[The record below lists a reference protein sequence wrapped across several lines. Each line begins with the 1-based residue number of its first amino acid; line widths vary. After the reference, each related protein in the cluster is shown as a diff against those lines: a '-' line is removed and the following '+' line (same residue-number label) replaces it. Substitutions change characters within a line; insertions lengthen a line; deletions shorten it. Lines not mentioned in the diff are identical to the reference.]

1 MDVQMPILNGFEAT
15 VRIREMERNGDIN
28 IDDVS
33 ERESH
38 RLNGRIPIFVVSA
51 SLREEQRTDMK
62 NMGLDGWVLKPINF
76 KRLVALLSGIS
87 NLSERTKNL
96 YRSNGDWEQ
105 GGWLVGTPNSSSSTV
120 QSTVNAGASSGSA
133 GSGST
138 DS

>member
-1 MDVQMPILNGFEAT
+1 MPILNGFEAT
-15 VRIREMERNGDIN
+15 VKIRGMERDGDIP
-28 IDDVS
+28 DDGAS

-51 SLREEQRTDMK
+51 SLREEQRADMK

-96 YRSNGDWEQ
+96 YRPDGDWEQ
-105 GGWLVGTPNSSSSTV
+105 GGWLVDPPENLKAPV
-120 QSTVNAGASSGSA
+120 V
-133 GSGST
+133 
-138 DS
+138 